1 MNTRIA
7 TASAPPVRPSRRFE
21 APRNLKAALTDGSVV
36 IGLVT
41 VVLFF
46 ISTAAIPG
54 FATLQNLRALFL
66 SVALVGIA
74 AIGLSIITIVGKMF
88 SLSVSAMIAAS
99 TIVFA
104 STLQYGAWTA
114 IIAAILF
121 GAVTGAA
128 QGFLVGKLGTDP
140 IVTTIAAAAVITGV
154 AQILTGGLNVA
165 SQGDAGVFRQSVLG
179 VIPFQV
185 FIFFLVAAA
194 SWWCHRYT
202 VIGRKITM
210 VGLNEKAAL
219 VSGQRSWPMVLLA
232 FVVSGVLA
240 GLAGG
245 LLASEAGQGNLQLGA
260 TFGFDAITAV
270 VVGGISIKGGL
281 GNPLGAAVGA
291 VLVGLLG
298 NALILLG
305 FSYEIQLIFKGVL
318 VLLAV
323 VGTGIATNR
332 QSGRKR

>member
-1 MNTRIA
+1 MNTRVA

-21 APRNLKAALTDGSVV
+21 APRNLKIALTDGSVV

-41 VVLFF
+41 VVFF
-46 ISTAAIPG
+46 LISTAAIPG

-74 AIGLSIITIVGKMF
+74 AIGLSIITTVGKMF

-128 QGFLVGKLGTDP
+128 QGFLVGRLGTDP

-202 VIGRKITM
+202 VTGRKITM

-332 QSGRKR
+332 QSGRKH